1 MGASLAPS
9 SGLVKI
15 WNEHLWM
22 KRLVSEATQ
31 LVNGQGRTQSRVLIF
46 GTCYHQL
53 IKVKKHVYDILE
65 KETWS
70 PRIVNETFRRE
81 TDRKKSFSSVF
92 MFRIF
97 FALSHPATHTFK
109 ESVEFLPIQT
119 IGLLCFL
126 LHPQYHRRFTDIV
139 ERKHDFLQSILL
151 RLGYPVCVLKHHCCY
166 TGWKT

>member
-65 KETWS
+65 KET
-70 PRIVNETFRRE
+70 
-81 TDRKKSFSSVF
+81 
-92 MFRIF
+92 
-97 FALSHPATHTFK
+97 
-109 ESVEFLPIQT
+109 
-119 IGLLCFL
+119 
-126 LHPQYHRRFTDIV
+126 
-139 ERKHDFLQSILL
+139 
-151 RLGYPVCVLKHHCCY
+151 
-166 TGWKT
+166 